1 MAATSFYFPRSKIRS
16 RRTRARQ
23 LTHLYGENI
32 ACSAATY
39 STTCL
44 KRCFGDASVQRTP
57 RLAQKGAVG
66 RILDQRVLKEITR
79 MRRHALTKQ
88 QASPNDPI
96 QSWPQLLL
104 GLAHDGSQ
112 QSVSELAS
120 YRRSDL
126 RDLFVGAKPVEPRH
140 AVRAITSGMTS

>member
-1 MAATSFYFPRSKIRS
+1 M
-16 RRTRARQ
+16 TRQQ
-23 LTHLYGENI
+23 LRLVLANLGELVFNRL
-32 ACSAATY
+32 C
-39 STTCL
+39 
-44 KRCFGDASVQRTP
+44 DASVQRTS

-79 MRRHALTKQ
+79 MRRYAPTKQ

-104 GLAHDGSQ
+104 GFARYSGQH
-112 QSVSELAS
+112 SVSELPS

-126 RDLFVGAKPVEPRH
+126 RNFL
-140 AVRAITSGMTS
+140 SG